1 LVDLKKLL
9 REFLSGAE
17 RLAVL
22 GAGSTLRGDDAAG
35 MVVTERLQERFID
48 AKNIRCYPGE
58 TAPENYSGSIMRF
71 CPTHLLVVDAA
82 DMGEMPSAVFPVDP
96 KDVGGISCC
105 THMLPLKVMLTYLAQ
120 ETNAKLLLLGIQP
133 QSMEFEAP
141 LSVEVEKAVDELY
154 EAVADAAGELV

>member
-9 REFLSGAE
+9 CDFLSGAE

-35 MVVTERLQERFID
+35 MVLTERLQERFID

-71 CPTHLLVVDAA
+71 YPTHLLVVDAA
-82 DMGEMPSAVFPVDP
+82 DMGEMPGAVFPVDP

-120 ETNAKLLLLGIQP
+120 ETGAKLLLLGIQP
-133 QSMEFEAP
+133 KSMEFEAP
-141 LSVEVEKAVDELY
+141 LSVEAEKAVDELY
-154 EAVADAAGELV
+154 EAVAEAAGELG